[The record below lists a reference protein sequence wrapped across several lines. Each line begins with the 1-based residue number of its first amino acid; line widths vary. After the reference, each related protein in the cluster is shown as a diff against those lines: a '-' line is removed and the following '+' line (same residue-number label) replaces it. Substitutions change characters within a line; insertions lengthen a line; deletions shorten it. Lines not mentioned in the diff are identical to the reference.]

1 MFRSAIAVLVLAAT
15 SSTAIAA
22 TAAASASANS
32 ATSASASAAA
42 SVAASVAA
50 STAASAASS
59 TGTKATVT
67 PAKQELMQRL
77 MQLWHVE
84 AIGDTMLQQP
94 VTDALQ
100 QARAVLQSRVP
111 AERQDAAMRDV
122 AADAQK
128 FLDEARPLV
137 RSSTQKLI
145 PSTVMPLL
153 AERFTEDELRQII
166 KMLESP
172 VKRKF
177 EAMLPELQKALGQ
190 KIAADTGPLIDPK
203 IQEMKQSI
211 GLRLRTAVIP

>member
-1 MFRSAIAVLVLAAT
+1 MFRSAIAIVVLAAA
-15 SSTAIAA
+15 STGAIAA
-22 TAAASASANS
+22 TPAASASAS
-32 ATSASASAAA
+32 TSSSAATSAAAN
-42 SVAASVAA
+42 
-50 STAASAASS
+50 STG

-122 AADAQK
+122 AADAKK
-128 FLDEARPLV
+128 FLDEATPVV

-190 KIAADTGPLIDPK
+190 KIAADTGPVIDPK
-203 IQEMKQSI
+203 LQEMKQSI
-211 GLRLRTAVIP
+211 GLRLRTAVTP